1 MCREQ
6 ADGQD
11 ALYLMFPPLRQPGS
25 VALRGL
31 IPSASFVGC
40 AEIIVSSVAAHS
52 DECTPGCLFATLPG
66 SRTHGKHFIPQALQR
81 GAAAILTDFPLAD
94 VSLPQCIVSDV
105 PKAYGQICHGM
116 YGHPSRRMG
125 IAGVTGTNGKT
136 TTTWILRSLLEHA
149 ARPTGLMGT
158 IENTDGVDSEPS
170 VLTTPDAMSLAR
182 HLAAMR
188 DRETKYAVLELSSH
202 ALDQS
207 RPAGVGLD
215 VAIVTNITHDHL
227 DYHKSLDAYIAAKT
241 KIIDHIKPGGILILN
256 ADDLYWQKLLPDQDR
271 RVRVLTYGCSDD
283 SDVSVEIIEMSST
296 GSRFRLHYGVE
307 RIECE
312 TSLIG
317 RHNILNCA
325 AAACGAIHMGL
336 MTEEISAGIKA
347 CGPVPGRMEAV
358 ECGQDFQVFVDY
370 AHTDDAITHA
380 LSTVRHITPGRTILV
395 CGAGGDRDR
404 TKRPA
409 MGQAAAAA
417 DHVIFTSDNPRSES
431 PESIIEDMLAGFSAT
446 HTEPEIEVCRENAIQ
461 SAIRQAQAGD
471 TILVTGKGH
480 EKYQFIGD
488 LSLPFDDVAV
498 CRKLI
503 QQAIRETD
511 LTNFPAKVAG

>member
-1 MCREQ
+1 
-6 ADGQD
+6 
-11 ALYLMFPPLRQPGS
+11 MFPPSRQPGS

-116 YGHPSRRMG
+116 YGHPSRTMG

-149 ARPTGLMGT
+149 SRPMGIMGT
-158 IENTDGVDSEPS
+158 IENSDGVTGEPS
-170 VLTTPDAMSLAR
+170 LLTTPDAMTLAR

-188 DRETKYAVLELSSH
+188 DRGTKYAAIEISSH

-227 DYHKSLDAYIAAKT
+227 DYHKNLDDYIAAKT
-241 KIIDHIKPGGILILN
+241 RIIDYIKPGGILILN
-256 ADDLYWQKLLPDQDR
+256 ADDQHWEKLLPDQDR
-271 RVRVLTYGCSDD
+271 RVRVLTYGTSDD
-283 SDVSVEIIEMSST
+283 ADVTVEILEMTST

-307 RIECE
+307 RLECE
-312 TSLIG
+312 TSLVG

-325 AAACGAIHMGL
+325 AAACGAIHLGL
-336 MTEEISAGIKA
+336 MTEEICVGLKA
-347 CGPVPGRMEAV
+347 CGPVPGRMEAI
-358 ECGQDFQVFVDY
+358 ECGQAYRVFVDY
-370 AHTDDAITHA
+370 AHTDDAITHV
-380 LSTVRHITPGRTILV
+380 LETVRHLTSGRTILV

-409 MGQAAAAA
+409 MGRAASGA
-417 DHVIFTSDNPRSES
+417 DHVILTSDNPRSES
-431 PESIIEDMLAGFSAT
+431 PESIIEQVLVGFDKEKP
-446 HTEPEIEVCRENAIQ
+446 EPVIELCRKKAIQ
-461 SAIRQAQAGD
+461 SAISLAQPGD

-480 EKYQFIGD
+480 EKYQMIGD
-488 LSLPFDDVAV
+488 QRIPFDDVAV
-498 CRKLI
+498 CRELI
-503 QQAIRETD
+503 QRAHRESQ
-511 LTNFPAKVAG
+511 LMNLPAKVAG